1 MCVLSHLLI
10 CTVLRAHIIV
20 VEALYEMELLLL
32 VNVCVC
38 VCVQVASQVLGVPLS
53 KIQVGETA
61 TSVIPNA
68 SHTAASVSSELFG
81 GAVLVCFSD

>member
-32 VNVCVC
+32 LVNVC

-81 GAVLVCFSD
+81 GAVQVCFSD

>member
-32 VNVCVC
+32 LLVNVCVC
-38 VCVQVASQVLGVPLS
+38 VCAGGQPGAGSATVQDP
-53 KIQVGETA
+53 
-61 TSVIPNA
+61 
-68 SHTAASVSSELFG
+68 G
-81 GAVLVCFSD
+81 G